1 MSLYDVA
8 IVGGGII
15 GLSVGWAITQR
26 HPRAKILLLEKESRW
41 GRHQTGSNSGEI
53 HSGIYYEPGS
63 LKAAYCRNGNAALV
77 KFCRAYGIAHDVCGK
92 VVVATDRKEL
102 PQLEELYRRAT
113 RNGVEVKKI
122 GSEEL
127 RTLEPHCAGVAGL
140 HVPSTGIVNYRHVAD
155 KFAELIQKG
164 NGDLQLGAEVKQ
176 IQVLPFGLQ
185 IECASISYQ
194 SRFLI
199 NCAGLHCDRIA
210 KLMGVRTG
218 MRIVPI
224 KGEYYHLTP
233 AKWHLVK
240 TLIYGLPNPRYP
252 FLGAHFNR
260 LLNGEVRVG
269 PNAVL
274 TFKREGYC
282 RNFDL
287 HDSAELFGS
296 RAFWRF
302 AACNW
307 VEGGKELLRS
317 ISKRLFVGHLQ
328 KLVPDISIQDLVAGY
343 TGVRAQALM
352 DDGRLMDD
360 FLLLRGPRSIHVCN
374 APSPAATASI
384 PIGHAIVD
392 RLGEQACDLPRTP

>member
-1 MSLYDVA
+1 MPLYDVA

-26 HPRAKILLLEKESRW
+26 HPRAKILVLEKERRW
-41 GRHQTGSNSGEI
+41 GHHQTGNNSGEI
-53 HSGIYYEPGS
+53 HSGIHYEPGS
-63 LKAAYCRNGNAALV
+63 LKATYCRNGNIALV
-77 KFCRAYGIAHDVCGK
+77 QFCRTYDIPYDVCGK

-102 PQLEELYRRAT
+102 PQLEELYRRAM
-113 RNGVEVKKI
+113 RNRIEVKKVCP
-122 GSEEL
+122 EEL
-127 RTLEPHCAGVAGL
+127 RALEPHCAGVAAL
-140 HVPSTGIVNYRHVAD
+140 HVPSTGIVNYRQVAE

-164 NGDLQLGAEVKQ
+164 NGDLRLGAEVKY

-185 IECASISYQ
+185 IDCSLASYQ

-210 KLMGVRTG
+210 KLMGVDTG

-233 AKWHLVK
+233 QKRHLVK
-240 TLIYGLPNPRYP
+240 TVIYALPNPRYP
-252 FLGAHFNR
+252 FLGAHFNK
-260 LLNGEVRVG
+260 LINGEVRAG

-274 TFKREGYC
+274 TLKREGYF

-287 HDSAELFGS
+287 HDSTELFGS
-296 RAFWRF
+296 RAFWMF

-317 ISKRLFVGHLQ
+317 LSKTLFASHLQ
-328 KLVPDISIQDLVAGY
+328 RLVPDLSSEDLVAGHA
-343 TGVRAQALM
+343 GVRAQALM

-360 FLLLRGPRSIHVCN
+360 FLLVQGPRSIHVCN

-384 PIGHAIVD
+384 PIGNAIVD
-392 RLGEQACDLPRTP
+392 SLGDVL

>member
-1 MSLYDVA
+1 MSLYDIA
-8 IVGGGII
+8 IVGGGIV

-26 HPRAKILLLEKESRW
+26 FPRTRILVLEKENRW

-63 LKAAYCRNGNAALV
+63 LKAAYCRNGNTALV
-77 KFCRAYGIAHDVCGK
+77 QFCRTYAIPHDVCGK
-92 VVVATDRKEL
+92 VVVASDRREL
-102 PQLEELYRRAT
+102 PQLDELYLRAR
-113 RNGVEVKKI
+113 RNGVVVKKI
-122 GSEEL
+122 CSDEL
-127 RTLEPHCAGVAGL
+127 RTLEPHCAGVAAL

-155 KFAELIQKG
+155 KLAELIHQG

-176 IQVLPFGLQ
+176 VQVLPFGLQ
-185 IECASISYQ
+185 IDCSSTSYQ

-210 KLMGVRTG
+210 RLMGVRTG

-224 KGEYYHLTP
+224 KGEYYHLR
-233 AKWHLVK
+233 AEKRYLVK
-240 TLIYGLPNPRYP
+240 TLIYALPNPRYP
-252 FLGAHFNR
+252 FLGAHFNK
-260 LLNGEVRVG
+260 LINGEVRAG

-274 TFKREGYC
+274 TLKREGYC

-287 HDSAELFGS
+287 HDSTELLGS
-296 RAFWRF
+296 RAFWLF

-317 ISKRLFVGHLQ
+317 LSKTLFVRKLQ
-328 KLVPDISIQDLVAGY
+328 KLVPDISSEDLVTGQA
-343 TGVRAQALM
+343 GVRAQALM

-392 RLGEQACDLPRTP
+392 RLGEHARL

>member
-1 MSLYDVA
+1 MSLYDIA
-8 IVGGGII
+8 IVGGGIV

-26 HPRAKILLLEKESRW
+26 FPRTRILVLEKENRW

-63 LKAAYCRNGNAALV
+63 LKAAYCRNGNTALV
-77 KFCRAYGIAHDVCGK
+77 QFCRTYAIPHDVCGK
-92 VVVATDRKEL
+92 VVVASDRREL
-102 PQLEELYRRAT
+102 PQLDELYLRAT
-113 RNGVEVKKI
+113 RNGVVVKKI
-122 GSEEL
+122 CSDEL
-127 RTLEPHCAGVAGL
+127 RTLEPHCAGVAAL

-155 KFAELIQKG
+155 KLAELIQQG

-176 IQVLPFGLQ
+176 VQVLPFGLQ
-185 IECASISYQ
+185 IDCSSTSYQ

-210 KLMGVRTG
+210 RLMGVRTG

-224 KGEYYHLTP
+224 KGEYYHLR
-233 AKWHLVK
+233 AEKRYLVK
-240 TLIYGLPNPRYP
+240 TLIYALPNPRYP
-252 FLGAHFNR
+252 FLGAHFNK
-260 LLNGEVRVG
+260 LINGEVRAG

-274 TFKREGYC
+274 TLKREGYC

-287 HDSAELFGS
+287 HDSTELLGS
-296 RAFWRF
+296 RAFWLF

-317 ISKRLFVGHLQ
+317 LSKTLFVRKLQ
-328 KLVPDISIQDLVAGY
+328 KLVPDISSEDLVAGQA
-343 TGVRAQALM
+343 GVRAQALM

-392 RLGEQACDLPRTP
+392 RLGEHARL

>member
-1 MSLYDVA
+1 MSLYDIA
-8 IVGGGII
+8 IVGGGIV

-26 HPRAKILLLEKESRW
+26 FPRTRILVLEKENRW

-63 LKAAYCRNGNAALV
+63 LKAAYCRNGNTALV
-77 KFCRAYGIAHDVCGK
+77 QFCRTYAIPHDVCGK
-92 VVVATDRKEL
+92 VVVASDRREL
-102 PQLEELYRRAT
+102 PQLDELYLRAR
-113 RNGVEVKKI
+113 RNGVVVKKI
-122 GSEEL
+122 CSDEL
-127 RTLEPHCAGVAGL
+127 RTLEPHCAGVAAL

-155 KFAELIQKG
+155 KLAELIQQG

-176 IQVLPFGLQ
+176 VQVLPFGLQ
-185 IECASISYQ
+185 IDCSSTSYQ

-210 KLMGVRTG
+210 RLMGVRTG

-224 KGEYYHLTP
+224 KGEYYHLR
-233 AKWHLVK
+233 AEKRYLVK
-240 TLIYGLPNPRYP
+240 TLIYALPNPRYP
-252 FLGAHFNR
+252 FLGAHFNK
-260 LLNGEVRVG
+260 LINGEVRAG

-274 TFKREGYC
+274 TLKREGYC

-287 HDSAELFGS
+287 HDSTELLGS
-296 RAFWRF
+296 RAFWLF

-317 ISKRLFVGHLQ
+317 LSKTLFVRKLQ
-328 KLVPDISIQDLVAGY
+328 KLVPDISSEDLVAGQA
-343 TGVRAQALM
+343 GVRAQALM

-392 RLGEQACDLPRTP
+392 RLGEHARL

>member
-15 GLSVGWAITQR
+15 GLSVGWAMTQR
-26 HPRAKILLLEKESRW
+26 YPRARILVLDKESRW
-41 GRHQTGSNSGEI
+41 GHHQTGSNSGEI
-53 HSGIYYEPGS
+53 HSGIYYPPGS
-63 LKAAYCRNGNAALV
+63 LKAIYCRDGNAAMV
-77 KFCRAYGIAHDVCGK
+77 KFCRAYEIPHDVCGK
-92 VVVATDRKEL
+92 VVVATEQNEL
-102 PQLEELYRRAT
+102 PQLDALCRRAT
-113 RNGVEVKKI
+113 GNGVAVKKLC
-122 GSEEL
+122 STEL

-140 HVPSTGIVNYRHVAD
+140 HVPSTGIVNYRHVAE
-155 KFAELIQKG
+155 KFAELIQNG
-164 NGDLQLGAEVKQ
+164 NGDLHLGAEVKE
-176 IQVLPFGLQ
+176 IRVLPFGLQ
-185 IECASISYQ
+185 IDCASLSYQ

-199 NCAGLHCDRIA
+199 NCAGLQCDRIA
-210 KLMGVRTG
+210 KLMGVHTG

-233 AKWHLVK
+233 EKRHLVK

-252 FLGAHFNR
+252 FLGAHFNK
-260 LLNGEVRVG
+260 LMNGDVRVG

-274 TFKREGYC
+274 TFKREGYVY
-282 RNFDL
+282 NFDWR
-287 HDSAELFGS
+287 DSSELIGS
-296 RAFWRF
+296 KAFWMF

-317 ISKRLFVGHLQ
+317 CSKALFVRRLQ
-328 KLVPDISIQDLVAGY
+328 KLVPGISCEDLVARHA
-343 TGVRAQALM
+343 GVRAQALM

-360 FLLLRGPRSIHVCN
+360 FLIVRGPRSIHVCN

-392 RLGEQACDLPRTP
+392 RLGELGVSRF

>member
-1 MSLYDVA
+1 MSLYDIA
-8 IVGGGII
+8 IVGGGIV

-26 HPRAKILLLEKESRW
+26 FPRTRILVLEKENRW

-63 LKAAYCRNGNAALV
+63 LKAAYCRNGNTALV
-77 KFCRAYGIAHDVCGK
+77 QFCRTYAIPHDVCGK
-92 VVVATDRKEL
+92 VVVASDRREL
-102 PQLEELYRRAT
+102 PQLDELYLRAR
-113 RNGVEVKKI
+113 RNGVVVKKI
-122 GSEEL
+122 CSDEL
-127 RTLEPHCAGVAGL
+127 RTLEPHCAGVAAL

-155 KFAELIQKG
+155 KLAELIQQG

-176 IQVLPFGLQ
+176 VQVLPFGLQ
-185 IECASISYQ
+185 IDCSSTSYQ

-210 KLMGVRTG
+210 RLMGVRTG

-224 KGEYYHLTP
+224 KGEYYHLR
-233 AKWHLVK
+233 AEKRYLVK
-240 TLIYGLPNPRYP
+240 TLIYALPNPRYP
-252 FLGAHFNR
+252 FLGAHFNK
-260 LLNGEVRVG
+260 LINGEVRAG

-274 TFKREGYC
+274 TLKREGYC

-287 HDSAELFGS
+287 HDSTELLGS
-296 RAFWRF
+296 RAFWLF

-317 ISKRLFVGHLQ
+317 LSKTLFVRKLQ
-328 KLVPDISIQDLVAGY
+328 KLVPDISSEDLVTGQA
-343 TGVRAQALM
+343 GVRAQALM

-392 RLGEQACDLPRTP
+392 RLGEHARL

>member
-26 HPRAKILLLEKESRW
+26 HPRARILVLEKESRW
-41 GRHQTGSNSGEI
+41 GHHQTGNNSGEI
-53 HSGIYYEPGS
+53 HSGIYYPPGS
-63 LKAAYCRNGNAALV
+63 LKAAYCRDGNTAMV
-77 KFCRAYGIAHDVCGK
+77 KFCRAYDIPYDVCGK
-92 VVVATDRKEL
+92 VVVATEQNEL
-102 PQLEELYRRAT
+102 SQLEELYRRAT
-113 RNGVEVKKI
+113 GNGVAVKKLC
-122 GSEEL
+122 SKEL
-127 RTLEPHCAGVAGL
+127 RTLEPHCAGVAAL

-155 KFAELIQKG
+155 KFAELIQQG
-164 NGDLQLGAEVKQ
+164 NGDLRLGAEVRQ

-185 IECASISYQ
+185 IDCSSISYQ

-210 KLMGVRTG
+210 KLMGIHTG

-233 AKWHLVK
+233 EKRHLVK
-240 TLIYGLPNPRYP
+240 TLIYALPNPRYP
-252 FLGAHFNR
+252 FLGAHFNK
-260 LLNGEVRVG
+260 LINGEVRAG

-274 TFKREGYC
+274 TFKREGYI

-287 HDSAELFGS
+287 RDSTELFGS
-296 RAFWRF
+296 RAFWMC

-317 ISKRLFVGHLQ
+317 LSKTLFVRHLQ
-328 KLVPDISIQDLVAGY
+328 KLVPDLSSEDLVARHA
-343 TGVRAQALM
+343 GVRAQALM

-392 RLGEQACDLPRTP
+392 RLGEQACV

>member
-1 MSLYDVA
+1 MPLYDVA
-8 IVGGGII
+8 IIGGGII
-15 GLSVGWAITQR
+15 GLSVGWAITQGY
-26 HPRAKILLLEKESRW
+26 PRAKILVLEKERRW
-41 GRHQTGSNSGEI
+41 GHHQTGNNSGEI
-53 HSGIYYEPGS
+53 HSGIHYEPGS
-63 LKAAYCRNGNAALV
+63 LKATYCRNGNTALV
-77 KFCRAYGIAHDVCGK
+77 KFCRTYDIPHDVCGK

-113 RNGVEVKKI
+113 RNRVEVKKI
-122 GSEEL
+122 CSEEL
-127 RTLEPHCAGVAGL
+127 RALEPHCAGVAAL

-164 NGDLQLGAEVKQ
+164 NGDLRLGAEVKY

-185 IECASISYQ
+185 IDCSSTSYQ

-210 KLMGVRTG
+210 KLMGVDTG

-224 KGEYYHLTP
+224 KGEYYHLTRG
-233 AKWHLVK
+233 KRYLVK
-240 TLIYGLPNPRYP
+240 TLIYALPNPRYP
-252 FLGAHFNR
+252 FLGAHFNK
-260 LLNGEVRVG
+260 LINGEVRAG

-274 TFKREGYC
+274 TLKREGYF

-287 HDSAELFGS
+287 HDSTELFGS
-296 RAFWRF
+296 RAFWMF

-317 ISKRLFVGHLQ
+317 LSKTLFVSHLQ
-328 KLVPDISIQDLVAGY
+328 RLVPDLSSEDLVARHA
-343 TGVRAQALM
+343 GVRAQALM

-360 FLLLRGPRSIHVCN
+360 FLLVRGPRSIHVCN

-384 PIGHAIVD
+384 PIGNAIVD
-392 RLGEQACDLPRTP
+392 NLGDVL

>member
-26 HPRAKILLLEKESRW
+26 YPRARILVLEKESRW
-41 GRHQTGSNSGEI
+41 GHHQTGSNSGEI
-53 HSGIYYEPGS
+53 HSGIYYPPGS
-63 LKAAYCRNGNAALV
+63 LKATYCRDGNAALV
-77 KFCRAYGIAHDVCGK
+77 KFCRAYDIPHDVCGK
-92 VVVATDRKEL
+92 VVVATHRKEL
-102 PQLEELYRRAT
+102 PQLEELHLRAT
-113 RNGVEVKKI
+113 RNGVPVKKLC
-122 GSEEL
+122 SAEL
-127 RTLEPHCAGVAGL
+127 RALEPHCAGVAAL
-140 HVPSTGIVNYRHVAD
+140 HVPSTGIVNYRHVAG
-155 KFAELIQKG
+155 KFAELIQQG

-185 IECASISYQ
+185 IDCASISYQ

-210 KLMGVRTG
+210 KLMGVHTG

-233 AKWHLVK
+233 EKRHLVK
-240 TLIYGLPNPRYP
+240 TLIYALPNPRYP
-252 FLGAHFNR
+252 FLGAHFNK
-260 LLNGEVRVG
+260 LINGEVRAG

-274 TFKREGYC
+274 TLKREGYA

-287 HDSAELFGS
+287 HDSTELLGS
-296 RAFWRF
+296 RAFWMF

-317 ISKRLFVGHLQ
+317 CSKTLFVRHLQ
-328 KLVPDISIQDLVAGY
+328 KLVPDISSEDLVAGQP
-343 TGVRAQALM
+343 GVRAQALM

-392 RLGEQACDLPRTP
+392 RLGEHAYL

>member
-26 HPRAKILLLEKESRW
+26 YPRARILVLEKEGRW
-41 GRHQTGSNSGEI
+41 GHHQTGNNSGEI
-53 HSGIYYEPGS
+53 HSGIYYRPGS
-63 LKAAYCRNGNAALV
+63 LKARLCRDGNTALV
-77 KFCRAYGIAHDVCGK
+77 KFCRTYDIPHDVCGK
-92 VVVATDRKEL
+92 VVVATDREQL
-102 PQLEELYRRAT
+102 PQLEALYRCAA
-113 RNGVEVKKI
+113 RNGVEAKKV

-127 RTLEPHCAGVAGL
+127 RRLEPGCAGVAAL

-155 KFAELIQKG
+155 TFAELIQKG

-185 IECASISYQ
+185 IDCSSMSYR

-210 KLMGVRTG
+210 KLMGVQTG

-224 KGEYYHLTP
+224 KGEYYHLAP
-233 AKWHLVK
+233 EKRHLIK
-240 TLIYGLPNPRYP
+240 ALIYALPNPRYP
-252 FLGAHFNR
+252 FLGAHFNK
-260 LLNGEVRVG
+260 LINGEVRAG

-274 TFKREGYC
+274 TLKREGYC

-287 HDSAELFGS
+287 HDSTELFGS
-296 RAFWRF
+296 RAFWKF

-317 ISKRLFVGHLQ
+317 FSKTLFVRYL
-328 KLVPDISIQDLVAGY
+328 KRLVPDISSEDLVAGHA
-343 TGVRAQALM
+343 GVRAQALM

-384 PIGHAIVD
+384 PIGHTIVD
-392 RLGEQACDLPRTP
+392 RLEAQACL

>member
-1 MSLYDVA
+1 MSLYDIA
-8 IVGGGII
+8 IVGGGIV

-26 HPRAKILLLEKESRW
+26 FPRTRILVLEKENRW

-63 LKAAYCRNGNAALV
+63 LKAAYCRNGNTALV
-77 KFCRAYGIAHDVCGK
+77 QFCRTYAIPHDVCGK
-92 VVVATDRKEL
+92 VVVASDRREL
-102 PQLEELYRRAT
+102 PQLDELYLRAT
-113 RNGVEVKKI
+113 RNGVVVKKI
-122 GSEEL
+122 CSDEL
-127 RTLEPHCAGVAGL
+127 RTLEPHCAGVAAL

-155 KFAELIQKG
+155 KLAELIQQG

-176 IQVLPFGLQ
+176 VQVLPFGLQ
-185 IECASISYQ
+185 IDCSSTSYQ

-210 KLMGVRTG
+210 RLMGVRTG

-224 KGEYYHLTP
+224 KGEYYHLR
-233 AKWHLVK
+233 AEKRYLVK
-240 TLIYGLPNPRYP
+240 TLIYALPNPRYP
-252 FLGAHFNR
+252 FLGAHFNK
-260 LLNGEVRVG
+260 LINGEVRAG

-274 TFKREGYC
+274 TLKREGYC

-287 HDSAELFGS
+287 HDSTELLGS
-296 RAFWRF
+296 RAFWLF

-317 ISKRLFVGHLQ
+317 LSKTLFVLKLQ
-328 KLVPDISIQDLVAGY
+328 KLVPDISSEDLVVGQA
-343 TGVRAQALM
+343 GVRAQALM

-392 RLGEQACDLPRTP
+392 RLGEHARL

>member
-26 HPRAKILLLEKESRW
+26 YPRARILVLEKESRW
-41 GRHQTGSNSGEI
+41 GHHQTGNNSGEI
-53 HSGIYYEPGS
+53 HSGIYYQPGS
-63 LKAAYCRNGNAALV
+63 LKARYCRDGNTALV
-77 KFCRAYGIAHDVCGK
+77 KFCRTYDIPHDVCGK
-92 VVVATDRKEL
+92 VVVATDRKQL
-102 PQLEELYRRAT
+102 PQLEALYRCAA
-113 RNGVEVKKI
+113 RNGVEAKKVS
-122 GSEEL
+122 SEEL
-127 RTLEPHCAGVAGL
+127 RRLEPCCAGVAAL

-155 KFAELIQKG
+155 TFAELIQKG

-176 IQVLPFGLQ
+176 IHVLPFGLQ
-185 IECASISYQ
+185 IDCPSMSYR

-199 NCAGLHCDRIA
+199 NCAGLHSDRIA
-210 KLMGVRTG
+210 KLMGIHTG

-224 KGEYYHLTP
+224 KGEYYHLAP
-233 AKWHLVK
+233 EKRHLIK
-240 TLIYGLPNPRYP
+240 ALIYALPNPRYP
-252 FLGAHFNR
+252 FLGAHFNK
-260 LLNGEVRVG
+260 LINGEVRAG

-274 TFKREGYC
+274 TLKREGYC

-287 HDSAELFGS
+287 HDSTELFGS
-296 RAFWRF
+296 RAFWMF

-317 ISKRLFVGHLQ
+317 FSKTLFVRHLKQ
-328 KLVPDISIQDLVAGY
+328 LVPDISSEDLVAGHA
-343 TGVRAQALM
+343 GVRAQALM

-360 FLLLRGPRSIHVCN
+360 FLVLRGPRSLHVCN

-392 RLGEQACDLPRTP
+392 RLEAQARL